1 MPLSAVIVDDE
12 QLARDELAYLL
23 KDVGDINVVAQGKN
37 GVEAVNL
44 IREHNPDLVFLD
56 VQMPGLDGFGVI
68 KKLLDRK
75 VPLPKIVFATAFDQ
89 YAVKAFEV
97 NAVDYL
103 LKPFDKKRVVQSVQ
117 KARAKLE
124 SSATSSDKL
133 ETLVRMLES
142 QKPQTSKILIK
153 AAGRLF
159 LVDQKDICYASIED
173 GVISVATSGP
183 AGMEGQSNCRTLE
196 ELLDSLDPNLFW
208 RAHRSYLVNIN
219 RIKEVVP
226 WFKSSYQLRMDDK
239 KRVVQSVQK
248 ARAKLESSTTSS
260 DKLETLVRMLE
271 SQKPQTSKIL
281 IKAAGR
287 LFLVDQKDICYASIE
302 DGVISVATSG
312 PAGMEGQSN
321 CRTLEELLDSLDPNL
336 FWRAHRSYLVNINRI
351 KEVVPW
357 FKSSYQL
364 RMDDK
369 KQTEIPVSRAQTRR
383 LRELFGL

>member
-1 MPLSAVIVDDE
+1 MSLSAVIVDDE
-12 QLARDELAYLL
+12 QLARDELAFLL
-23 KDVGDINVVAQGKN
+23 KDVGDVDVVAQGKN

-103 LKPFDKKRVVQSVQ
+103 LKPFDKKRVAQSVQ
-117 KARAKLE
+117 KARNKVE
-124 SSATSSDKL
+124 GSSSTDKIDS
-133 ETLVRMLES
+133 LVRMLES
-142 QKPQTSKILIK
+142 QRPQAAKVLLK

-159 LVDQKDICYASIED
+159 LVNQKDICFASIED
-173 GVISVATSGP
+173 GIIT
-183 AGMEGQSNCRTLE
+183 
-196 ELLDSLDPNLFW
+196 
-208 RAHRSYLVNIN
+208 
-219 RIKEVVP
+219 
-226 WFKSSYQLRMDDK
+226 
-239 KRVVQSVQK
+239 
-248 ARAKLESSTTSS
+248 
-260 DKLETLVRMLE
+260 
-271 SQKPQTSKIL
+271 
-281 IKAAGR
+281 
-287 LFLVDQKDICYASIE
+287 
-302 DGVISVATSG
+302 VATSG

-369 KQTEIPVSRAQTRR
+369 KQTEIPVSRAQTKR